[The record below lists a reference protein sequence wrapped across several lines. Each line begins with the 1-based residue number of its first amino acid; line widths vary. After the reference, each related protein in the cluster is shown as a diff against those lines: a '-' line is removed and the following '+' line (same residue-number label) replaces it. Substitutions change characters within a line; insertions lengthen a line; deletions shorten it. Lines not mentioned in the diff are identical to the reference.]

1 MVMGGI
7 LVSSR
12 LTHET
17 FGSFLISVGVTF
29 LVVVLPCALA
39 LALRITGAVT
49 SAPLLILISVA
60 LSIGLSMLV
69 SLAWRRRTGEHEVL
83 FEDLM
88 IWGWL
93 RHRRFDRLL
102 SRSRSFVGPNSNSDL
117 DPAERAE
124 LLERLSEAL
133 DACDSRTYGHSRRV
147 ARHASQMAHRMKLP
161 GEEIARIRTAA
172 LLHDV
177 GKIETPR
184 EIIDKPGK
192 LTDEEFD
199 VIKRHPGT
207 GAEMVAALNDPEL
220 TAIVRHHHER
230 IDGGGYPD
238 GISGDQIPVG
248 ARIIAVADTFD
259 ALTSARPYRGAMS
272 HEKAIAIIESESGSQ
287 LDAGA
292 VAAFEGR
299 RGGHHKAAFGAIAL
313 GAGRQVG
320 QALAGIGSGA
330 TQVAAVGAA
339 TVVLGTAPIKDRVPV
354 TPPNPRNASAPAASA
369 QAVSGGGVP
378 GSGLSAA
385 TTAGREDGRSGRR
398 HRMGDVG
405 EGRRND
411 RPGGAEG
418 AGTQGSGSGGGGG
431 GNAHGGDSGGSGSG
445 SGSGSAGGGAP
456 GSGSGSGSGSG
467 GGASTPAKPSNPSLV
482 PPPVQGAI
490 DQIPPVPEQVP
501 GSGTIN
507 DVVDDVKQLPG
518 KILGGK

>member
-1 MVMGGI
+1 MR
-7 LVSSR
+7 SR
-12 LTHET
+12 WTHET

-29 LVVVLPCALA
+29 LVVVLPCVLA

-49 SAPLLILISVA
+49 SAPLLILTSVA
-60 LSIGLSMLV
+60 LSVGLSVLV
-69 SLAWRRRTGEHEVL
+69 SLVWRRRTGEHEVL

-199 VIKRHPGT
+199 VIKRHPAT

-292 VAAFEGR
+292 VEAFEGR
-299 RGGHHKAAFGAIAL
+299 RGGHHRAAFGAIAL

-330 TQVAAVGAA
+330 TQVAAVSAA
-339 TVVLGTAPIKDRVPV
+339 TVVLGTAPIKDRAPV
-354 TPPNPRNASAPAASA
+354 TPPNPRNASAPAATASA
-369 QAVSGGGVP
+369 PSGGEP
-378 GSGLSAA
+378 GGTSLA
-385 TTAGREDGRSGRR
+385 TATAGGRGEGRHGR
-398 HRMGDVG
+398 QGRMGDVG
-405 EGRRND
+405 QGRPSD
-411 RPGGAEG
+411 RPGGSEG
-418 AGTQGSGSGGGGG
+418 AGEHGGAGGASGGG
-431 GNAHGGDSGGSGSG
+431 GNAHGGGPDGSGG
-445 SGSGSAGGGAP
+445 GSAGGSTGT
-456 GSGSGSGSGSG
+456 GSGPDSDGGS
-467 GGASTPAKPSNPSLV
+467 STPSAPSNPSLV
-482 PPPVQGAI
+482 APPVQEAI

-501 GSGTIN
+501 GSQTIN